1 MPAADRNTLA
11 DVLKTNY
18 PGGKLPKEALYEA
31 NPFIGLVKKN
41 PRFGGD
47 GIKVPFQYRGGVN
60 PSRTVAGAQT
70 NTRPAGYKGFFIRDD
85 DKTFK
90 VAVARWDRQAVKQT
104 QMGAEQTFVD
114 GVKKEIEAQEY
125 ALARDLARYVWGN
138 GGNSLGQISATS
150 NTGTPTITLANPGD
164 SVNFDE
170 GTVVA
175 AASTDPGAVG
185 AGVVRVGTAT
195 IIAVNRMTGELT
207 ITGNWTA
214 SIAAV
219 AALDFLFPFDGIDA
233 GAYAVGGYGARGVPA
248 WIPDNAPGLTD
259 SFYGVNRSA
268 DPVRLAGL
276 RYDATGF
283 DIEEAIQIAGT
294 YMSREGRR
302 GDYRAFVEPRNWHR
316 MVNGATSR
324 TTYTVNPTDGK
335 KKVNVGYE
343 AFKVVTPAG
352 PVEVVA
358 DPNQRPTRIHIL
370 DMNSWTLY
378 STGDAPEL
386 QMDDG
391 LDWLRVSDQNQYEA
405 RLSFDIALVC
415 DNPANNATV
424 LVTAPTF

>member
-1 MPAADRNTLA
+1 MAAADKATLA

-18 PGGKLPKEALYEA
+18 PGGKLPKEALYDQ
-31 NPFIGLVKKN
+31 NPFVGMVKKN

-47 GIKVPFQYRGGVN
+47 GVKIPFQYRGGVN

-90 VAVARWDRQAVKQT
+90 IAVARWDRQAIKQT

-138 GGNSLGQISATS
+138 GGNTLGQISATS

-164 SVNFDE
+164 AVNFDE

-175 AASTDPGAVG
+175 AANADPGVSG
-185 AGVVRVGTAT
+185 AGTVRVGTAT
-195 IIAVNRMTGELT
+195 IIAVDRMLGTLT

-214 SIAAV
+214 SITAV
-219 AALDFLFPFDGIDA
+219 AASDFLFPFDGIDA
-233 GAYAVGGYGARGVPA
+233 GAFSVGGYGARGVPA
-248 WIPDNAPGLTD
+248 WITDTAPGLTD
-259 SFYGVNRSA
+259 NFYSVNRSA

-276 RYDATGF
+276 RYDATGL
-283 DIEEAIQIAGT
+283 DIEEAIQIGGV
-294 YMSREGRR
+294 YLSREGRK
-302 GDYRAFVEPRNWHR
+302 GDYVAFVEPRNWHR
-316 MVNGATSR
+316 LVNTATSR
-324 TTYTVNPTDGK
+324 TVYTLNPTDGK
-335 KKVNVGYE
+335 KVVNVGYQ
-343 AFKVVTPAG
+343 AFNVVTAAG
-352 PVEVVA
+352 TVKVVA
-358 DPNQRPTRIHIL
+358 DPNQRSTRIHIL
-370 DMNSWTLY
+370 DMSSWTLY
-378 STGDAPEL
+378 STGEAPEL

-405 RLSFDIALVC
+405 RLSFDVALAC
-415 DNPANNATV
+415 DNPSNNAVIT
-424 LVTAPTF
+424 VTAPTF